1 MTLSFTQI
9 KFLLPLKTEFEC
21 TVYGESVGR
30 PRRERTQ
37 HEINVSILLF
47 VKSVRLRY
55 MISPSRKCLA
65 KHVELTVLASQRG
78 AQVKNLA
85 IFLKWL
91 LAYLQFEF

>member
-55 MISPSRKCLA
+55 MISPSRMCKA
-65 KHVELTVLASQRG
+65 KHGEHNSLGLPAGSPSEESCKIFF
-78 AQVKNLA
+78 KNG
-85 IFLKWL
+85 F
-91 LAYLQFEF
+91 